1 MTDRSAFNSRRPGR
15 RALLGAGACALSLL
29 ACIPGASLDA
39 QQTGEIR
46 GTVTDSARGG
56 PLAHATIV
64 ATREASL
71 DTGTFATQTDG
82 RGAFEITGVPPGR
95 YDVDIERSWMD
106 SAGITPFPEDVEV
119 AAGRRTMA
127 HLATPSFATLRR
139 LLCEPVPGDTGTSA
153 MVMGS
158 VRVADGRARVAGAR
172 VVAAWNDIGF
182 DPRTKQVIN
191 RPRGIAVRTDRTG
204 FYRICGLPVAQ
215 TLSLQ
220 AQLDSMHYSGLVET
234 TLQAGDVSVRT
245 FLVDP
250 GHAATATEG
259 HGVVVGVVVG
269 TDGRAVPNARLSE
282 WNGKPATTADS
293 SGRFRLV
300 GLRDGTQAIDVTALG
315 FYPTRVPVDVGA
327 AVVSDTIR
335 MQAVAVVLQAV
346 KVMAARQYTMQRIAM
361 IAPGFALR
369 RRQGFGVFF
378 TADSID
384 RMNPVFTS
392 DLFRLAR
399 GFGVAPDQ
407 SVYSLRPSGGFN
419 QGYHCEP
426 DVYLDGAHVDAGDVD
441 LVVPTD
447 VLAIEAYQAGEPSP
461 VQFAAHACGV
471 ILIWTK

>member
-1 MTDRSAFNSRRPGR
+1 MTKPSVFSPRHLRR
-15 RALLGAGACALSLL
+15 RAPFAVGAGTLCLL
-29 ACIPGASLDA
+29 AWIPLANLGA
-39 QQTGEIR
+39 QQTGEIL
-46 GTVTDSARGG
+46 GTVTDSVRGAA
-56 PLAHATIV
+56 LAHATIV
-64 ATREASL
+64 AIREATA
-71 DTGTFATQTDG
+71 DARPYATRTDG
-82 RGAFEITGVPPGR
+82 HGGFELAGVPPGR
-95 YDVDIERSWMD
+95 YEVDIEHSWMD
-106 SAGITPFPEDVEV
+106 SAGITPFAAEVDVK
-119 AAGRRTMA
+119 AGRPATAR
-127 HLATPSFATLRR
+127 LATPSFRTLRR
-139 LLCEPVPGDTGTSA
+139 LLCGTALGDSGTTA

-158 VRVADGRARVAGAR
+158 VRVAAGDARVAGAR

-182 DPRTKQVIN
+182 DARTRRVIN
-191 RPRGIAVRTDRTG
+191 RPRGIAVRTDQTG
-204 FYRICGLPVAQ
+204 FYRICGLPAAQ

-220 AQLDSMHYSGLVET
+220 AQLDSTHYSGLVET
-234 TLQAGDVSVRT
+234 AIPAGAVYVRT

-250 GHAATATEG
+250 VHAATATEG

-282 WNGKPATTADS
+282 WDGSRTTSADS
-293 SGRFRLV
+293 SGHFRLT

-315 FYPTRVPVDVGA
+315 FYPTRVPVDIGA
-327 AVVSDTIR
+327 AVVKDTIR

-346 KVMAARQYTMQRIAM
+346 KTTAARQYSMQRIEM

-378 TADSID
+378 TADSIEKV
-384 RMNPVFTS
+384 NPVFTS
-392 DLFRLAR
+392 DLFRQAL

-407 SVYSLRPSGGFN
+407 SVYSLRPSGGLN

-426 DVYLDGAHVDAGDVD
+426 DLYLDGAQVDAGDVD
-441 LVVPTD
+441 LVAPND